1 MLLAAC
7 SGGQTSGGDDVIKL
21 GLNLELSGGVSSYG
35 QSLKEG
41 MDLAIEELNE
51 NGGIDGKEIVV
62 TEIDNKSDAAEAA
75 SAATRLTSEENVFA
89 IMGAATSGNTKAQ
102 IEIANDT
109 ETLLIT
115 PSGTSPDLTVNE
127 DGSVNEYVFRVSY
140 IDPFQGEI
148 AAQFAIEE
156 LGVSNAAVY
165 IDNASDYSQGLAAS
179 FIDTFES
186 LGGTIVSEESFVAGD
201 TDFRTTLTRIAGTNP
216 DFIYIPAYYEEVG
229 LIIAQARELGID
241 VPLMGADGW
250 DSPRLIELAGPDALN
265 NTFITN
271 HYSSQD
277 PDEKI
282 QEFVKKFGE
291 KYNGKSP
298 DAFNALGYDAIYLL
312 KDAIERA
319 GSLETA
325 AVKEALEATEGLEL
339 LTGTV
344 TIDENHNPIKS
355 ATILEYVNGEQV
367 FKAKIDP

>member
-1 MLLAAC
+1 
-7 SGGQTSGGDDVIKL
+7 
-21 GLNLELSGGVSSYG
+21 
-35 QSLKEG
+35 
-41 MDLAIEELNE
+41 
-51 NGGIDGKEIVV
+51 
-62 TEIDNKSDAAEAA
+62 
-75 SAATRLTSEENVFA
+75 
-89 IMGAATSGNTKAQ
+89 
-102 IEIANDT
+102 
-109 ETLLIT
+109 
-115 PSGTSPDLTVNE
+115 
-127 DGSVNEYVFRVSY
+127 
-140 IDPFQGEI
+140 
-148 AAQFAIEE
+148 
-156 LGVSNAAVY
+156 
-165 IDNASDYSQGLAAS
+165 
-179 FIDTFES
+179 
-186 LGGTIVSEESFVAGD
+186 
-201 TDFRTTLTRIAGTNP
+201 
-216 DFIYIPAYYEEVG
+216 
-229 LIIAQARELGID
+229 
-241 VPLMGADGW
+241 MGADGW

>member
-1 MLLAAC
+1 MRKGKLYGRKFFKLLLTAGLCGMLLSAC

-35 QSLKEG
+35 QSLLEG

-179 FIDTFES
+179 LSIRS
-186 LGGTIVSEESFVAGD
+186 
-201 TDFRTTLTRIAGTNP
+201 
-216 DFIYIPAYYEEVG
+216 
-229 LIIAQARELGID
+229 
-241 VPLMGADGW
+241 
-250 DSPRLIELAGPDALN
+250 
-265 NTFITN
+265 N
-271 HYSSQD
+271 H
-277 PDEKI
+277 
-282 QEFVKKFGE
+282 
-291 KYNGKSP
+291 
-298 DAFNALGYDAIYLL
+298 
-312 KDAIERA
+312 
-319 GSLETA
+319 
-325 AVKEALEATEGLEL
+325 
-339 LTGTV
+339 
-344 TIDENHNPIKS
+344 
-355 ATILEYVNGEQV
+355 
-367 FKAKIDP
+367 